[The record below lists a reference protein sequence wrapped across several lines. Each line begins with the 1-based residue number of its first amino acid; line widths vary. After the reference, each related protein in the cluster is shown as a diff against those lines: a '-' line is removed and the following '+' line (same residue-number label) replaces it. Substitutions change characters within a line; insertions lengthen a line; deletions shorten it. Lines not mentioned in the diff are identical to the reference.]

1 MNLDAL
7 FKVTYGL
14 YVITSTLNGKK
25 NGQIANVVFQ
35 VLAEPPTIAVCIN
48 KQNLTYDFIRESKV
62 FGVSVLSKD
71 TPLKLIGLFGFK
83 SGRDIDKFENINHK
97 IGITGAPLLEDYCVA
112 YLEAE
117 VVNSMD
123 VGTHVVFM
131 GKLVNG
137 EIISKKEPM
146 TYAYYHEIKGGK
158 SPKTA
163 PTYVEEKKAEAHGG
177 KKYRCTVCGYIY
189 DPRNG
194 DPESGIA
201 PGTSF
206 AELSEN
212 WVCPVCGVEKNK
224 FEELL

>member
-1 MNLDAL
+1 MDLEAL

-14 YVITSTLNGKK
+14 YVITSKKGEKK

-35 VLAEPPTIAVCIN
+35 VLAEPPTVAICVN
-48 KQNLTYDFIRESKV
+48 KRNLTHDLIRESKV
-62 FGVSVLSKD
+62 FGISVLSQD
-71 TPLKLIGLFGFK
+71 TPLKLIGHFGFK
-83 SGRDIDKFENINHK
+83 SGRDIDKFKDISHK
-97 IGITGAPLLEDYCVA
+97 TGITGVPLLEDYCVA
-112 YLEAE
+112 NFEAE

-123 VGTHVVFM
+123 VGTHVVFI
-131 GKLVNG
+131 GELVNS
-137 EIISKKEPM
+137 EIVSKKEPM

-163 PTYVEEKKAEAHGG
+163 PTYVKEKRKESSDE

-189 DPRNG
+189 DPNNG

-206 AELSEN
+206 TELPES
-212 WVCPVCGVEKNK
+212 WVCPVCGVGKDK
-224 FEELL
+224 FEELT